1 MEHPVQFLNKIDGSF
16 SKKTGMKNGC
26 SGFQDILT
34 KQCFTL
40 SIFRK
45 GCILLTFAD
54 GHNRLCTVCRPAA
67 RRAVN
72 RELELG

>member
-1 MEHPVQFLNKIDGSF
+1 MSFLREMAGCTFSMNKME
-16 SKKTGMKNGC
+16 MKNGDMC
-26 SGFQDILT
+26 FQDILT

-40 SIFRK
+40 AIFRK

-54 GHNRLCTVCRPAA
+54 GHNRLCTVRRPAA